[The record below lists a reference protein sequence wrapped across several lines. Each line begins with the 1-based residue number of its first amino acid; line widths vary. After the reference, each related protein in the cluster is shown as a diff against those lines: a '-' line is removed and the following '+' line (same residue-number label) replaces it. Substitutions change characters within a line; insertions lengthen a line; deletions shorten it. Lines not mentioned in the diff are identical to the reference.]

1 VALLIIRRGCF
12 QVVLLCVFRISAA
25 PSVTEVL
32 KRPEEAGLT
41 TLQSDDDRSGVPN
54 ASMESWMR
62 E

>member
-1 VALLIIRRGCF
+1 
-12 QVVLLCVFRISAA
+12 VFRISAA

-32 KRPEEAGLT
+32 KRPEAGLT

-54 ASMESWMR
+54 ASMESRMR